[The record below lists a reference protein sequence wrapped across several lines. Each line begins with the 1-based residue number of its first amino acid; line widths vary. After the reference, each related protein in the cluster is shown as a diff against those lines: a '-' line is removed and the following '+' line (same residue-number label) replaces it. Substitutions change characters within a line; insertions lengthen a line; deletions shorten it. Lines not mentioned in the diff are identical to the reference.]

1 MLPGSNGLPSR
12 AASGAE
18 LGFVGVGGFVQV
30 NVRGN
35 CPRSG
40 ATKRMSAAASCAGL
54 GSRNERL
61 GSMASWFQRWMCS

>member
-30 NVRGN
+30 NVRGEL
-35 CPRSG
+35 P
-40 ATKRMSAAASCAGL
+40 A
-54 GSRNERL
+54 
-61 GSMASWFQRWMCS
+61 QRRHQA